1 MILAI
6 IILFLWFI
14 IIWVAFRKSL
24 LADVTFEA
32 YAMYGIALG
41 TASLALATFIMAKR
55 NSQLTELTRLSLEKP
70 LISEIIVDAIEP
82 VERHIEQDAE
92 AIEAEG
98 IYLYDIAL
106 PDVRPDTLPR
116 TLYDIKTLFQRNIFG
131 HYPHYRELTRRY
143 PEFEDFL
150 VDFAKNVGEAQD
162 LIEQTLS
169 EIEICLRV
177 DSVKKVISVFP
188 SDSKLPI
195 KYLPFWDLLAAS
207 GRTVTTANYDRYH
220 LWSNAVN
227 SFWQKYKEEIMA
239 VVTSSRA
246 PDMVERINKIL
257 KECEE
262 ILVKKSNQLHT
273 VKDELK
279 AKYLFTEEELKL
291 IRERRSTRIW

>member
-1 MILAI
+1 VILAI

-14 IIWVAFRKSL
+14 VIWVAFRKGL

-32 YAMYGIALG
+32 YAMYGTALG
-41 TASLALATFIMAKR
+41 TALLALATFIMAKR

-70 LISEIIVDAIEP
+70 LISEIIVDAIEL
-82 VERHIEQDAE
+82 VEARIAQDAE

-106 PDVRPDTLPR
+106 PDVRADLLPR
-116 TLYDIKTLFQRNIFG
+116 TLYDIKTLFLGNIFA
-131 HYPHYRELTRRY
+131 HYPHYRELIRRY
-143 PEFEDFL
+143 PEFEDYL
-150 VDFAKNVGEAQD
+150 VDFAKTVGKVQD
-162 LIEQTLS
+162 LIEQTLR
-169 EIEICLRV
+169 EIEICLGA
-177 DSVKKVISVFP
+177 DSIKTVIYAFP
-188 SDSKLPI
+188 SDSKIPL

-220 LWSNAVN
+220 LWSGAVDC
-227 SFWQKYKEEIMA
+227 FWQTYKGEIMA
-239 VVTSSRA
+239 VVKSSHA
-246 PDMVERINKIL
+246 PNLVELTNKIL

-262 ILVKKSNQLHT
+262 ILVRKSDQLRA
-273 VKDELK
+273 VKEELK